1 VKKLEVAGAT
11 VAYRADGSGP
21 ALVLVS
27 GTGGNLHSNW
37 DHLVPLLAA
46 QRTVVRVDYSGSG
59 ETEDDGR
66 ALSVE
71 MLAEQVV
78 AAAKAAGATQF
89 DLVGYSLGAAVSV
102 YIAAEYPQIVRSVVL
117 LAGFASGQDTRL
129 QLQSD
134 LWNDLIRLHPR
145 LFARMI
151 LLTGFRPDFLASL
164 SDEQIK
170 EWVDAICSVN
180 KWEGIVRQI
189 ELDASLDVRP
199 QLPRISQPTLVIGCS
214 HDHMVPAS
222 HSRALAAAIPGA
234 RYAELDSGHLAPF
247 ERAEEFLQ
255 MVLGFIAQKDATTV
269 AG

>member
-1 VKKLEVAGAT
+1 MNKVEVAGAT
-11 VAYRADGSGP
+11 VSYRVDGDGP

-37 DHLVPLLAA
+37 DHLVPALTP
-46 QRTVVRVDYSGSG
+46 QRKVVRVDYSGAG
-59 ETEDDGR
+59 DTEDDGR

-71 MLAEQVV
+71 MLAEQIV
-78 AAAKAAGATQF
+78 AAAKVAGATPF
-89 DLVGYSLGAAVSV
+89 DLVGYSLGAAVSIQ
-102 YIAAEYPQIVRSVVL
+102 IAAAYPELVRSVVL
-117 LAGFASGQDTRL
+117 LAGFASAQDTRL

-164 SDEQIK
+164 QDDEINA
-170 EWVDAICSVN
+170 WIDAICSVN
-180 KWEGIVRQI
+180 RWDGIVRQI
-189 ELDASLDVRP
+189 ELDGTLDVRP
-199 QLPRISQPTLVIGCS
+199 LLPRIRQPTLVIGCS
-214 HDHMVPAS
+214 HDHMVPPS

-247 ERAEEFLQ
+247 ERAEEFVR
-255 MVLGFIAQKDATTV
+255 MVLGFITQDEFSPAT
-269 AG
+269 